1 MSAYGSTAA
10 LYGAAS
16 RALGTPRSIEHDVFS
31 KITAR
36 MRRAQNDQTAFA
48 DLAAALHDNRR
59 LWFAL
64 ATDIAGDGNS
74 LPRDLRAS
82 LLGLAAFVDTHTAR
96 VVAREATADI
106 LIDINA
112 SIMRGLRG
120 DRGSAENE

>member
-31 KITAR
+31 EVTAR
-36 MRRAQNDQTAFA
+36 MRRAQSERNAFA

-64 ATDIAGDGNS
+64 ATDIAGDGNN

-82 LLGLAAFVDTHTAR
+82 LLGLAAFVESHTAR
-96 VVAREATADI
+96 VVAREAAPDI